1 MSTTKRINGDYYV
14 YADNMSVSG
23 NLTVDGTTTTV
34 NSTDLDI
41 KDTIVTLNK
50 GETGAGV
57 TTDYSGFSVDRGTE
71 TNSRLLYDDTTDQ
84 WKIDQGDGSLIPIV
98 STTTGII
105 EVVDD
110 LTPQLGGD
118 LDVNGHSI
126 ISVEDGDI
134 VIAPDGTGQTKINS
148 AISLLEVTDPP
159 AEAGVTKLYAKEAD
173 VTDGGGGT
181 GLFMITD
188 TAGPQELVSKQKAI
202 VYGIIF

>member
-50 GETGAGV
+50 GETGAGI

-71 TNSRLLYDDTTDQ
+71 TNARLLYDDTTDQ

-98 STTTGII
+98 GTTTGTI

-126 ISVEDGDI
+126 ISVSDGDI

-148 AISLLEVTDPP
+148 AISLLEVSDPS

-173 VTDGGGGT
+173 SGGT
-181 GLFMITD
+181 GLFMVTD
-188 TAGPQELVSKQKAI
+188 TAGPEELVSKSKAI